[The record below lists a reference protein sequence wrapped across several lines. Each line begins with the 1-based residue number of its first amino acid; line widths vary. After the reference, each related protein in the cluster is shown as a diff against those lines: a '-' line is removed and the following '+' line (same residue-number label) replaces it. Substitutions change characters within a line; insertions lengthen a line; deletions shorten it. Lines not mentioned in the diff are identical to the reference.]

1 MTDAANKR
9 LNQWLRDAHAMEKQ
23 AAQMLSGQAS
33 RIESYPKVRDR
44 IRQHLKETEEHAR
57 RVEACLKARGDDTSL
72 LKDAGAQMMAM
83 GQAFAGMFAGDEIM
97 KGSLASYTFEHMEIA
112 SYKIIIAA
120 AEELGDMKAAQ
131 ACRQNLSEEIA
142 MADWLSENVGEL
154 TLEFLDREANL
165 YAEAKR

>member
-1 MTDAANKR
+1 MSDAEEW

-23 AAQMLSGQAS
+23 AEQMLSGQLS
-33 RIESYPKVRDR
+33 RIDSYPKVRDR
-44 IRQHLKETEEHAR
+44 IKRHLEETKGHAR
-57 RVEACLKARGDDTSL
+57 RLEACLKARDADTST
-72 LKDAGAQMMAM
+72 LKDVGGQLVAM

-120 AEELGDMKAAQ
+120 ATEMGDMETAR
-131 ACRQNLSEEIA
+131 ACSENLSEEIA
-142 MADWLSENVGEL
+142 MADWLGENVQDL
-154 TLEFLDREANL
+154 TREFLDRSENA